1 MPGICIGYSM
11 DSTANQVL
19 AALKLEPASN
29 NQYRTNS
36 PFRPGSDSNGFSL
49 HITGDEHGTWLDH
62 VTQESGSLYDLVR
75 RMPDWG
81 IEPPGATI
89 DSSKRVYTN
98 EHDYASQ
105 KGVHWDVF
113 AAAGFRACRHLRRPA
128 LSIQTTNGTRYRFLD
143 YRDGDTYT
151 NEKGFTSC
159 WYKLPEAIKMAR
171 ATKQPLVYC
180 NGEAS
185 TVVAQHFGIPA
196 ITLAGGGERAPTAS
210 LLAELSRVWAG
221 GIVVALDCD
230 KAGRAATA
238 KAVKAMQDAK
248 LSVYAVDMQ
257 LGNGGDL
264 ADWAKLYQADAM
276 VMLEALKPEQF
287 AITNEL
293 AYELIT
299 ADELEGKQFAALTW
313 IVEDILPE
321 GCFVFAG
328 KPKARKS
335 WAGTHIARAVARGDL
350 VFGKYKTEP
359 GTVLYLDL
367 ESNQRRMQQRLR
379 QMEIDNQGQPK
390 NLIIATNW
398 GRGAEAVEALEAF
411 LLKYTDTVLVV
422 VDILENIRAPREK
435 YANPYSEDYDAVKPL
450 TMLAEKYHCAILV
463 IHHTRKSKSDDA
475 FDEISGTTGLAGGVS
490 GMFIL
495 SRIPGDENQ
504 SELIVRGR
512 DIESDDKRLL
522 TWNSIGAHH
531 EVIGDPESFLLTKE
545 RAAVLEYLAD
555 GTHWRAQDIAE
566 AIGRSKQSTHN
577 LLHRLKGTG
586 HVKQDAS
593 GKYFALKSVAPYVP
607 KGYEAQPSPA
617 LTPAEP
623 VQAAEPLPR
632 YTAAQMIPENRLEQL
647 RATLAV
653 GNLKEFDRMASIWL
667 PTRSLIDTLR
677 EELSR

>member
-1 MPGICIGYSM
+1 M
-11 DSTANQVL
+11 DSTAAQVL
-19 AALKLEPASN
+19 AALNIEPASS
-29 NQYRTNS
+29 NQYRINS

-62 VTQESGSLYDLVR
+62 VTQERGSLYDLVQ
-75 RMPDWG
+75 RMPQWG
-81 IEPPGATI
+81 IEQPGAAI
-89 DSSKRVYTN
+89 DSSKRVYTD
-98 EHDYASQ
+98 HTDYAAQ
-105 KGVHWDVF
+105 KGVNWEVF
-113 AAAGFRACRHLRRPA
+113 AAAGFAPIRYLKRPA
-128 LSIQTTNGTRYRFLD
+128 ISIQTANGLRYRFLD
-143 YRDGDTYT
+143 YRDNNTYT

-210 LLAELSRVWAG
+210 LLAELLRMWSG
-221 GIVVALDCD
+221 SIIVALDCD

-238 KAVKAMQDAK
+238 KAVKAMQDVR
-248 LSVYAVDMQ
+248 LSVYAVNMQ

-276 VMLEALKPEQF
+276 NMLAALQPESFAASNELQFDLISAEALEA
-287 AITNEL
+287 
-293 AYELIT
+293 
-299 ADELEGKQFAALTW
+299 KQFAALTW
-313 IVEDILPE
+313 IVEEILPE

-350 VFGKYKTEP
+350 VFGKYKSEK
-359 GTVLYLDL
+359 GKVLYLDL

-379 QMEIDNQGQPK
+379 QMAIGDEGQPS
-390 NLIIATNW
+390 NLLIAENW
-398 GRGAEAVEALEAF
+398 SRGSQAVEDLEIY
-411 LLKYTDTVLVV
+411 LLKYPDTVLIV

-495 SRIPGDENQ
+495 SRIPGEENQ

-512 DIESDDKRLL
+512 DIEADDKRLL
-522 TWNSIGAHH
+522 TWNSTGSHH

-545 RAAVLEYLAD
+545 RATVLEYLAD

-566 AIGRSKQSTHN
+566 AINKSKQSTHN

-593 GKYFALKSVAPYVP
+593 GKYFCIKSVAPYVP
-607 KGYEAQPSPA
+607 TGYESRPTPK
-617 LTPAEP
+617 PAEP
-623 VQAAEPLPR
+623 VKPAEPLPR
-632 YTAAQMIPENRLEQL
+632 LTASQMIPENRLQQL
-647 RATLAV
+647 RNVLIT
-653 GNLKEFDRMASIWL
+653 GNLKEFDRLASVWL